1 MRKSISRRLDTK
13 LKPVFRILIASLYQ
27 LRRLAKNT
35 SKILYTRVLD
45 RDRKSPH
52 GITLIVDRST
62 YYFNLS
68 SIKRSFRSQYILWE
82 MIILMYFNQTYI

>member
-27 LRRLAKNT
+27 SGRLAMDT

-45 RDRKSPH
+45 KDRK
-52 GITLIVDRST
+52 
-62 YYFNLS
+62 
-68 SIKRSFRSQYILWE
+68 
-82 MIILMYFNQTYI
+82 